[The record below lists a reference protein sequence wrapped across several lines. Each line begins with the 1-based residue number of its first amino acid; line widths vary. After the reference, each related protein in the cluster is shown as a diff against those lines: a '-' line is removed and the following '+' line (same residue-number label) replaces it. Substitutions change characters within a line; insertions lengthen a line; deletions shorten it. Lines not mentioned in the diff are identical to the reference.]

1 MSGDLL
7 PGLDLMAMRKEY
19 SQRGLDDTEAGDD
32 PIALFDTWLRAA
44 LEQQVPEPYAM
55 TVASASPDGA
65 PSARILLLR
74 QFDNL
79 GLVFFTNYESRKGR
93 ELDMNPRASAVFFWP
108 ELERQVRFEGSVE
121 RISAAESDAYHL
133 RRPPESRY
141 GSAASPQSEAIASR
155 EDLARRVEELRRL
168 YPAGVPRPE
177 HWGGYRLIPSVV
189 EFWQGRPSRLH
200 DRIRFRLEAG
210 AWKRDRL
217 AP

>member
-1 MSGDLL
+1 MSGELS
-7 PGLDLMAMRKEY
+7 PGLDLMAMRKDY
-19 SQRGLDDTEAGDD
+19 SQRGLDESGAGND

-44 LEQQVPEPYAM
+44 LEQQLPEPYAM
-55 TVASASPDGA
+55 TLASASPDGA

-74 QFDNL
+74 QFDNQ

-93 ELDMNPRASAVFFWP
+93 ELDLNPRASAVFFWP

-141 GSAASPQSEAIASR
+141 GSAASPQSGVIASR
-155 EDLARRVEELRRL
+155 EDLARRVEELRRQ
-168 YPAGVPRPE
+168 YPSGVPRPE
-177 HWGGYRLIPSVV
+177 HWGGYRLVPSVV

-200 DRIRFRLEAG
+200 DRIRFRQQAG

>member
-19 SQRGLDDTEAGDD
+19 SRLGLDEAEAGND
-32 PIALFDTWLRAA
+32 PVALFDTWLRAA

-55 TVASASPDGA
+55 TVATASPDGA

-74 QFDNL
+74 QFDAR
-79 GLVFFTNYESRKGR
+79 GLVFFTNYNSRKGL
-93 ELDMNPRASAVFFWP
+93 ELDINPRAGAVFFWP

-121 RISAAESDAYHL
+121 RVSAAESDAYHL

-141 GSAASPQSEAIASR
+141 SSAASPQGRVIANR
-155 EDLARRVEELRRL
+155 DELARKVEELRTR
-168 YPAGVPRPE
+168 YPDGVPRPA
-177 HWGGYRLIPSVV
+177 HWGGYRLVPTVA

-200 DRIRFRLEAG
+200 DRIRFRLENG
-210 AWKRDRL
+210 AWIRERL

>member
-1 MSGDLL
+1 MSGELL
-7 PGLDLMAMRKEY
+7 PGLDLMAMRKDY
-19 SQRGLDDTEAGDD
+19 SQRGLDEAEAGSD

-44 LEQQVPEPYAM
+44 LEQQLPEPYAM
-55 TVASASPDGA
+55 TLASASPDGA
-65 PSARILLLR
+65 PSARVVLLR
-74 QFDNL
+74 QFDNQ
-79 GLVFFTNYESRKGR
+79 GLVFFTNYESRKGC
-93 ELDMNPRASAVFFWP
+93 ELDMNPRASAVFFWA

-121 RISAAESDAYHL
+121 RTSAAESDAYHL

-141 GSAASPQSEAIASR
+141 GSAASPQSRVIASR
-155 EDLARRVEELRRL
+155 DELAGRVEELRRL
-168 YPAGVPRPE
+168 HPGGVPRPG

-210 AWKRDRL
+210 AWRQDRL

>member
-1 MSGDLL
+1 MSGELL
-7 PGLDLMAMRKEY
+7 PGLDLMAMRKDY
-19 SQRGLDDTEAGDD
+19 SQRGLDEAEAGSD
-32 PIALFDTWLRAA
+32 PVALFDTWLRAA
-44 LEQQVPEPYAM
+44 LEQQLPEPYAM
-55 TVASASPDGA
+55 TIASASSDGA
-65 PSARILLLR
+65 PSARVVLLR
-74 QFDNL
+74 QFDNQ

-93 ELDMNPRASAVFFWP
+93 ELDLNPRASAVFFWA

-141 GSAASPQSEAIASR
+141 GSAASPQSAVIASR
-155 EDLARRVEELRRL
+155 DELAGRVEELRRQH
-168 YPAGVPRPE
+168 PDGVPRPG

-210 AWKRDRL
+210 AWRRDRL

>member
-1 MSGDLL
+1 MSGDLS
-7 PGLDLMAMRKEY
+7 PGLDLMAMRRDY
-19 SQRGLDDTEAGDD
+19 SQRGLDDTEAGND

-44 LEQQVPEPYAM
+44 LEQQLPEPYAM
-55 TVASASPDGA
+55 TLASASPDGA
-65 PSARILLLR
+65 PSARVVLLR
-74 QFDNL
+74 QFDNQ

-93 ELDMNPRASAVFFWP
+93 ELDLNPRASAVFFWP

-141 GSAASPQSEAIASR
+141 GSAASPQSQVIASR
-155 EDLARRVEELRRL
+155 DELARRVEELRRL
-168 YPAGVPRPE
+168 HPEGVPRPE
-177 HWGGYRLIPSVV
+177 HWGGYRLTPSVV

-200 DRIRFRLEAG
+200 DRIRFRLADG